1 MLARAHTTRTHAHTH
16 TQVSARFQNSGFIEA
31 FKHFGLDK
39 FAQDDALP
47 KVLIE
52 DRSSGLRFLIA
63 GGDPSDVCC

>member
-1 MLARAHTTRTHAHTH
+1 
-16 TQVSARFQNSGFIEA
+16 VSARFQNSGFIEA

-52 DRSSGLRFLIA
+52 DRSSGYYASIE
-63 GGDPSDVCC
+63 P